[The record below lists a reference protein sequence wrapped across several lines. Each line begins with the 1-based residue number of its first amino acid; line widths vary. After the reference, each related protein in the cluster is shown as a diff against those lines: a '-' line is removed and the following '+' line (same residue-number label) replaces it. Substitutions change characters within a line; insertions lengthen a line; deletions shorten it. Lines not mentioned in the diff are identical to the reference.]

1 MVSLRTRACL
11 PADVLDGHP
20 KIALLTLLTLS
31 FLFIFHA
38 SPLSQDVFLIIRRKN
53 QSIFLDVKEDT
64 TIRELKAMVA
74 GITRQS
80 VEDMQLAFEEKV
92 LSDDNKMVDYNLN
105 RNSRRK

>member
-1 MVSLRTRACL
+1 M
-11 PADVLDGHP
+11 
-20 KIALLTLLTLS
+20 
-31 FLFIFHA
+31 
-38 SPLSQDVFLIIRRKN
+38 
-53 QSIFLDVKEDT
+53 DVKEDT

-105 RNSRRK
+105 QVTSRATHPAVIYLTFKRKLEFVAC